1 MLVAYIYLRLVLEA
15 CGLWLVAWGLQLQVV
30 AACRLRLVAS
40 GASGAPRNISD
51 DKMSLVKRICHVG
64 DVMIPALSTAAAFIA
79 LVPGWTCAVRPNH
92 GRRVG
97 PALHRSLVYHMRGHT
112 ND

>member
-1 MLVAYIYLRLVLEA
+1 M
-15 CGLWLVAWGLQLQVV
+15 WLVAWGLQLQVV

-51 DKMSLVKRICHVG
+51 DKMSFVKRICHVG
-64 DVMIPALSTAAAFIA
+64 DVMIPALSTAAALVA
-79 LVPGWTCAVRPNH
+79 LVPGWAGVACLYH

-97 PALHRSLVYHMRGHT
+97 PELDWSLVYHMRGHT

>member
-1 MLVAYIYLRLVLEA
+1 M
-15 CGLWLVAWGLQLQVV
+15 AWCLQLQVV
-30 AACRLRLVAS
+30 AACRLLLVAS
-40 GASGAPRNISD
+40 GASGVLHNISD
-51 DKMSLVKRICHVG
+51 DTRSLVERICDVG
-64 DVMIPALSTAAAFIA
+64 DVMIPAASTAAALVA
-79 LVPGWTCAVRPNH
+79 LVPGWAGVACLYH